1 MKYKYFRNL
10 SQNAQT
16 LIFQHSP
23 EGTARRGDDFVCYKC
38 AKQSERNTHKTE
50 FHKTGKEKT
59 EDTNIK
65 AMLDGILQHGMFH
78 ECDENQGLWNI
89 FTDYKA
95 TAEQSHDML
104 NYREIG
110 QVGFET
116 YVSGKIL
123 KQVSTKAPLRK
134 KKLCTFTVSK
144 KEKQRVK

>member
-1 MKYKYFRNL
+1 MTSYVINVRNNRSVTPTKL
-10 SQNAQT
+10 NF
-16 LIFQHSP
+16 I
-23 EGTARRGDDFVCYKC
+23 
-38 AKQSERNTHKTE
+38 
-50 FHKTGKEKT
+50 TGKEKT

-116 YVSGKIL
+116 RFWQDPQASQHKG
-123 KQVSTKAPLRK
+123 S
-134 KKLCTFTVSK
+134 F
-144 KEKQRVK
+144 KEKKVVYIHCFKKGETEGETD